1 MINTS
6 NLKKNLK
13 IKTMNKIL
21 LIICGLFIIA
31 GCNNIESNNGERTTP
46 NVSKQISTS
55 DGNKIEE
62 IIDYK
67 ESPRGISLIT
77 LKTGER
83 FIYCETPNGVG
94 IQQIKSDGASIDIT
108 PLDTTTLY

>member
-1 MINTS
+1 MNNTL

-13 IKTMNKIL
+13 IKIMNKIL
-21 LIICGLFIIA
+21 LIICGLLLIA
-31 GCNNIESNNGERTTP
+31 GCVVKSDNDERTSLK
-46 NVSKQISTS
+46 VSKQISTS

-83 FIYCETPNGVG
+83 FIYCETPNGIG
-94 IQQIKSDGASIDIT
+94 IQQIKSDGTSIDIT